1 MAAGLGFIEFQVG
14 DILTAASANGYLAS
28 QTVMVFASSAARA
41 SAIASPQ
48 EGMIS
53 FLKDTD
59 TMQFY
64 TGAAWSNVDTG
75 ASPLTTK
82 GDLYTF
88 STTNARLGV
97 GTNNQVLTADS
108 AEATGLKWAAAASGG
123 MTSIASG
130 SLSGSSLVLSTIA
143 GTYDNLQLVIRDLYG
158 SSNADLRLT
167 VNSVAD
173 YDFGQFDNRNG
184 TASNNA
190 YVSQSNFI
198 PNYYNL
204 SPSDNNNSLVINLYD
219 YANTSAFK
227 LIDTQIAYKNVDN
240 VRELTKSWGV
250 AKTTAAVTTV
260 TLALSVGTY
269 SGGTYILYGVN

>member
-1 MAAGLGFIEFQVG
+1 MAAGLGFIEFTTG

>member
-1 MAAGLGFIEFQVG
+1 MAAGLGFIEFTTG

-204 SPSDNNNSLVINLYD
+204 STSDNNNSLVINLYD

>member
-1 MAAGLGFIEFQVG
+1 MAAGQGFIEFSTG
-14 DILTAASANGYLAS
+14 DILTAAAANGYLAS
-28 QTVMVFASSAARA
+28 QVVMVFANAAARTA
-41 SAIASPQ
+41 AITSPQ

-53 FLKDTD
+53 YLKDTNA
-59 TMQFY
+59 TQY
-64 TGAAWSNVDTG
+64 YSGSAWVSIAGAG
-75 ASPLTTK
+75 SPLTTK
-82 GDLYTF
+82 GDLYTY
-88 STTNARLGV
+88 STTDARLGV
-97 GTNNQVLTADS
+97 GTNGQILTADS
-108 AEATGLKWAAAASGG
+108 TEATGLKWAAAGGG

-143 GTYDNLQLVIRDLYG
+143 GTYKNLQLVIRDLYG

-190 YVSQSNFI
+190 YIAQSNFI

-204 SPSDNNNSLVINLYD
+204 SPSDNNNSLVINIYD
-219 YANTSAFK
+219 YADTSAFK
-227 LIDTQIAYKNVDN
+227 LMDTHIAYKNVDN

-260 TLALSVGTY
+260 TLALAAGTY